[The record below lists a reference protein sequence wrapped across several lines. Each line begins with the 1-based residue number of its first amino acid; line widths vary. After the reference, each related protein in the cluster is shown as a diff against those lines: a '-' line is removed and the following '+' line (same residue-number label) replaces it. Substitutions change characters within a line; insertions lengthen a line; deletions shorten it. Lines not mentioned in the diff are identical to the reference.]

1 MTLKKNALI
10 GSAIAL
16 AFVGSTSVFAAPS
29 AGTGQVHFHGEVVN
43 AACSISPESVD
54 QTVELGS
61 VAAHVLNDGNT
72 STPVAFNI
80 LLEDCDPTLFPEGDD
95 ESDPTT
101 AMDIVNVTF
110 SGSPAFDHGVIGTPT
125 ETTFLGTD
133 LTNVGI
139 ELRNSTG
146 TVIEFASD
154 AEPTVTSQELIAGD
168 NTLHFSAAVAG
179 TGSTVTAGEFSSDV
193 SFNLSYE

>member
-1 MTLKKNALI
+1 MTLKKNVFI

-29 AGTGQVHFHGEVVN
+29 AGQGEVHFHGEVVN

-61 VAAHVLNDGNT
+61 VAAHVLNDGNV

-80 LLEDCDPTLFPEGDD
+80 MLEDCDPTLPVDGGADGEV
-95 ESDPTT
+95 
-101 AMDIVNVTF
+101 MDTVHVTF
-110 SGSPAFDHGVIGTPT
+110 SGAPAVDSGALGSST
-125 ETTFLGTD
+125 ETTLLGTD

-154 AEPTVTSQELIAGD
+154 SSSTVSDQALVEGD
-168 NTLHFSAAVAG
+168 NTLHFSAAVSG
-179 TGSTVTAGEFSSDV
+179 TGSEVTAGEFTSDV
-193 SFNLSYE
+193 SFNLSYD